1 MYKYII
7 MISILFF
14 PLSLANAQYDPWVN
28 VTNGLIVEQAILATN
43 GETLLVGSFWN
54 LHSSINYGDSWEKIW
69 EESTMGLVSSLFAR
83 NNYIWIGSGM
93 IILSTNNG
101 ENWSMVPIKPDY
113 YPTVSIH
120 FIKANENH
128 IFAATR
134 DDGVYTS
141 TDNGF
146 NWTKTNFPVNDVE
159 ISSMAVSGNNIY
171 VATIFPN
178 NLWISND
185 NGVTWRLGNS
195 PTNIAIHSLIDD
207 GNDIF
212 AGTHYDG
219 VYLSTD
225 SCSTWTKIL
234 PDFYVHWMGISGEYL
249 LLVADNKTSEN
260 FLCLSTDRGSSW
272 KQIKSPRPMV
282 TGFIVKGDYVFISAI
297 NDDRYE
303 DIFRAKI
310 SDLITGIQDDA
321 PTSEIS
327 IYPNPASDY
336 IYINSPLLEGAGGI
350 YEYTIINLLGQNVQ
364 RSVLTDSKIDI
375 SKIPTGAYSIVFS
388 NGGKQI
394 IQKFIKY

>member
-1 MYKYII
+1 M
-7 MISILFF
+7 SILFF

-28 VTNGLIVEQAILATN
+28 VNNGLVVEQAILATN
-43 GETLLVGSFWN
+43 GETLLVGSDWG
-54 LHSSINYGDSWEKIW
+54 LYSSINNGDSWEKIW
-69 EESTMGLVSSLFAR
+69 EDFSMGTNNTLLAR
-83 NNYIWIGSGM
+83 NNNIWIGRGM

-101 ENWSMVPIKPDY
+101 ENWSLVPIKPDY
-113 YPTVSIH
+113 YPTVAII
-120 FIKANENH
+120 FIRANENH
-128 IFAATR
+128 IFAATH

-159 ISSMAVSGNNIY
+159 IGSMAVSGNNIY
-171 VATIFPN
+171 VGTILPY

-195 PTNIAIHSLIDD
+195 PTNTAIHSLIAD

-212 AGTHYDG
+212 AGTHFDG

-225 SCSTWTKIL
+225 SCSTWTKTSL
-234 PDFYVHWMGISGEYL
+234 PDFYVSWMGISGEYL
-249 LLVADNKTSEN
+249 LLVADNKTFVN

-272 KQIKSPRPMV
+272 KQIKLPRPRV
-282 TGFIVKGDYVFISAI
+282 TDFIVKDDYVFISA
-297 NDDRYE
+297 NRGDHYGDHYK

-310 SDLITGIQDDA
+310 SDLITDIQDDA
-321 PTSEIS
+321 PSSEIS

-336 IYINSPLLEGAGGI
+336 IYINSPLVVGAGGI
-350 YEYTIINLLGQNVQ
+350 YEYTIIDLLGQNVQ

-375 SKIPTGAYSIVFS
+375 SKIPTGAYCIVFS